1 VFVWQHRGP
10 DPAVPWRSCRGRVV
24 VIAVHLGDDQRVQMS
39 LAPQWGRCEVAV
51 PGSRS
56 SGDALRSILLI
67 IAALAV
73 LVAVRWSVT
82 GDYSR
87 PIVAPA
93 PTAPGSTVAVS
104 HGPPPP
110 IQPDAG
116 TRLSLGGRQP
126 ALVDPASGSIR
137 RLPWTAEHPVTLFR
151 QGPFTV
157 LVADGRAWAVP
168 AGQAGP
174 RRPLGQALRA
184 LPAEAR
190 DHAWL
195 VDSRFGPPERHYDL
209 LEVGLVDGR
218 RRGHLTLP
226 YHVAPVA
233 VLRSGVLANDLDG
246 DLVVVEPGSGRVRTL
261 LAHDATFLD
270 ARADRVAWLA
280 GGLLYVRHLARGTT
294 TVVSPPPASAGWY
307 GAGKPVSWAG
317 CCYGLGAFDP
327 GGRWLAV
334 YTHLAGPRSPG
345 LAIVDLT
352 GGRAA
357 LLAGSEDVTPTG
369 GQPSL
374 GWASNGWLFFLASG
388 PTTTIAAWRPGDRA
402 AGLVWL
408 DGDRVLDTIPRALAP
423 N

>member
-1 VFVWQHRGP
+1 
-10 DPAVPWRSCRGRVV
+10 
-24 VIAVHLGDDQRVQMS
+24 M
-39 LAPQWGRCEVAV
+39 

-56 SGDALRSILLI
+56 RGDVVGSVLLI
-67 IAALAV
+67 VAALAG

-82 GDYSR
+82 GSISR

-93 PTAPGSTVAVS
+93 PTVTPASTLAAS
-104 HGPPPP
+104 PAPPP
-110 IQPDAG
+110 QLLAAAG

-126 ALVDPASGSIR
+126 AVVDPASGSIR
-137 RLPWTAEHPVTLFR
+137 RIPWAAEQGVTLFR
-151 QGPFTV
+151 QGSFTV
-157 LVADGRAWAVP
+157 LVADGHAWTVP

-174 RRPLGQALRA
+174 RQLLGRAQLA
-184 LPAEAR
+184 LPAVAR
-190 DHAWL
+190 GRAWL
-195 VDSRFGPPERHYDL
+195 VDTRFGSPERHHDL
-209 LEVGLVDGR
+209 VEVGLADGR
-218 RRGHLTLP
+218 RHTHWTLP
-226 YHVAPVA
+226 YQVAPVA
-233 VLRSGVLANDLDG
+233 VLRSGLLANDLDG

-261 LAHDATFLD
+261 LANDATFLD
-270 ARADRVAWLA
+270 VRADRVAWLA
-280 GGLLYVRHLARGTT
+280 GNLLYVRDLTSGTT
-294 TVVSPPPASAGWY
+294 TVVPPPPASAGWY
-307 GAGKPVSWAG
+307 GAGEPVSWAG

-345 LAIVDLT
+345 LAVVDLDR
-352 GGRAA
+352 GQAM

-408 DGDRVLDTIPRALAP
+408 DGHQVLDTIPRALAP

>member
-1 VFVWQHRGP
+1 
-10 DPAVPWRSCRGRVV
+10 
-24 VIAVHLGDDQRVQMS
+24 
-39 LAPQWGRCEVAV
+39 VA
-51 PGSRS
+51 GSRS
-56 SGDALRSILLI
+56 SGDTLRSILLVV
-67 IAALAV
+67 AALAV
-73 LVAVRWSVT
+73 LVVVRWSVT

-93 PTAPGSTVAVS
+93 PTMAPGPAVAVS

-110 IQPDAG
+110 IQPAAG

-126 ALVDPASGSIR
+126 AVVDPASGSIR
-137 RLPWTAEHPVTLFR
+137 RLSSIADHPVTLFR
-151 QGPFTV
+151 QGSFTV
-157 LVADGRAWAVP
+157 LVADGHAWTVP

-174 RRPLGQALRA
+174 RLPLGPALLA
-184 LPAEAR
+184 LPAAANDR
-190 DHAWL
+190 AWL
-195 VDSRFGPPERHYDL
+195 VDSRFGPPKPHYDL
-209 LEVGLVDGR
+209 LEVGLADGR
-218 RRGHLTLP
+218 RRTHWTLP
-226 YHVAPVA
+226 YHLAPVA

-246 DLVVVEPGSGRVRTL
+246 DLMVVEPGSGRVRTL

-280 GGLLYVRHLARGTT
+280 GDLLYVRDLAGGAT
-294 TVVSPPPASAGWY
+294 TVVPPPPASTGWY
-307 GAGKPVSWAG
+307 GAGEAVSWAR

-334 YTHLAGPRSPG
+334 YTDLAGPRSPG
-345 LAIVDLT
+345 LAIVDLAN
-352 GGRAA
+352 GRAA

-408 DGDRVLDTIPRALAP
+408 DGDRVLDSIPGALAP

>member
-1 VFVWQHRGP
+1 
-10 DPAVPWRSCRGRVV
+10 
-24 VIAVHLGDDQRVQMS
+24 
-39 LAPQWGRCEVAV
+39 V

-56 SGDALRSILLI
+56 RGDVVRGILQI
-67 IAALAV
+67 VAALVV
-73 LVAVRWSVT
+73 LVAIRWSVT
-82 GDYSR
+82 GGISR

-93 PTAPGSTVAVS
+93 STMAPEPTVVVPR
-104 HGPPPP
+104 GPPPR
-110 IQPDAG
+110 IQAAAG

-126 ALVDPASGSIR
+126 AVVDPASGSLR
-137 RLPWTAEHPVTLFR
+137 RIPPPAGQGMIVFR
-151 QGPFTV
+151 QGSFTV
-157 LVADGRAWAVP
+157 LVADGHAWAVP

-174 RRPLGQALRA
+174 RRPLGQALLA
-184 LPAEAR
+184 LPALAE
-190 DHAWL
+190 DHVWL
-195 VDSRFGPPERHYDL
+195 VDTRLGSPEKRYDL
-209 LEVGLVDGR
+209 VEVSLADGR
-218 RRGHLTLP
+218 RRAHWTLP
-226 YHVAPVA
+226 YQLAPVA
-233 VLRSGVLANDLDG
+233 VLRSGALASDLDG

-270 ARADRVAWLA
+270 VRGDRVAWLA
-280 GGLLYVRHLARGTT
+280 GELLYVHDLTRGTT
-294 TVVSPPPASAGWY
+294 TVVSPPPASAGWF
-307 GAGKPVSWAG
+307 GAGEPVSWAG

-345 LAIVDLT
+345 LAIVDLLA
-352 GGRAA
+352 GRAE

-388 PTTTIAAWRPGDRA
+388 PTTTIAAWRPGERA

-408 DGDRVLDTIPRALAP
+408 DGDQVLDTIPRALAP